1 MEDSKAAHPDEPRG
15 FGTHTRGLAG
25 EYAHEQGWG
34 LDEDQRTKLT
44 DTPQDTD
51 GGSDYEYS
59 ARDFGDEPTNAARV
73 LVSSQSTSQASSSPD
88 SAVPQK
94 ESGKQQGDPLD
105 HDPDT
110 LTPSPD
116 PLPAP
121 DDNRHPH
128 SPIAP

>member
-1 MEDSKAAHPDEPRG
+1 MEDNKPAHPDEPRG
-15 FGTHTRGLAG
+15 FGSHTRGLAG

-34 LDEDQRTKLT
+34 LEEDQRTRLP

-51 GGSDYEYS
+51 GGTNYEYG
-59 ARDFGDEPTNAARV
+59 ARDFGDEPVNAARI
-73 LVSSQSTSQASSSPD
+73 LDAERQPGTLASPEP
-88 SAVPQK
+88 AVPQK

-105 HDPDT
+105 PDPEP

-128 SPIAP
+128 SPVAP

>member
-1 MEDSKAAHPDEPRG
+1 MADNQPAHPDEPRG
-15 FGTHTRGLAG
+15 FGSHTRGLAG

-34 LDEDQRTKLT
+34 LEEEQRTKVP

-51 GGSDYEYS
+51 GGTNYEYG
-59 ARDFGDEPTNAARV
+59 ARDFGDEPVNAARV
-73 LVSSQSTSQASSSPD
+73 LGTSDPVIPAPD
-88 SAVPQK
+88 AAVPQK

-105 HDPDT
+105 SDPDT
-110 LTPSPD
+110 LQPSPD

-128 SPIAP
+128 SPVAP

>member
-1 MEDSKAAHPDEPRG
+1 MEDSKPAHPDEPRG
-15 FGTHTRGLAG
+15 FGAHTRGLAG

-34 LDEDQRTKLT
+34 LEEDQRTKLA

-51 GGSDYEYS
+51 GGTDYEYG
-59 ARDFGDEPTNAARV
+59 ARDFGDEPINAARV
-73 LVSSQSTSQASSSPD
+73 LGASDQATAAPD
-88 SAVPQK
+88 AAVPQK

-110 LTPSPD
+110 LKPSPD

-128 SPIAP
+128 SPVAP